1 MDGYAL
7 LLNGDYAPIS
17 VVRLPRAVVLVLSE
31 KAEVL
36 EQNDQVLV
44 RSARTEFPAPLVI
57 RLRYTV
63 KIPTRTRLPV
73 TRRNVVSR
81 DKGVC
86 AYRDQPRPKGAPKCD
101 RVANTVDHV
110 LPRARGGRHS
120 WENVV
125 ASCQPCNS
133 WKDDRTL
140 EQIGWRIDRSTITVP
155 TRSLWLGIGR
165 IIEQPAE
172 WAPYLGRMA
181 TA

>member
-17 VVRLPRAVVLVLSE
+17 VVRITRAVVLVLME

-36 EQNDQVLV
+36 EENGHHLI
-44 RSARTEFPAPLVI
+44 RSANSEMPAPLVI

-63 KIPTRTRLPV
+63 RIPTRTRLPV

-81 DKGVC
+81 DKGLC
-86 AYRDQPRPKGAPKCD
+86 AYRDQPRPKGAPRCAGD
-101 RVANTVDHV
+101 ATTVDHV
-110 LPRARGGRHS
+110 LPRARGGRHT

-140 EQIGWRIDRSTITVP
+140 EQIGWRIDRSAITVP

-165 IIEQPAE
+165 VAEQPTE
-172 WAPYLGRMA
+172 WEPYLGRVA
-181 TA
+181 LA